1 MSRSLNIGIRE
12 LSGYKDEN
20 PRKEN
25 DQKFYPRSLNES
37 ILSLAPGEEDWCC
50 EKQQEAKAQG
60 NLSSWVAEMTLRAT
74 PQVQAKDD
82 TNMAQGPKKHLKRL
96 AAPSSWILDKLGG
109 TYFFFKNRLKYALT
123 GREVTSIVMQRLIK
137 IDGKVRT
144 ASDPSY
150 PAGLT
155 VRRTFPSLIRR
166 QRPICHSPYNPEE
179 ATYKLLKVKKVAIL
193 ARGVPHVVTHDGRTI
208 RYPDPLIKVNDT
220 IKFDIEQ
227 EKFTDFVKYDTG
239 NLVMI
244 TGGRNMGRAG
254 VIVHREKYIGDWDIV
269 HIKDSLDR
277 TFATR

>member
-1 MSRSLNIGIRE
+1 MSRSLNTGIRE

-50 EKQQEAKAQG
+50 EKQKEAKAQG

-96 AAPSSWILDKLGG
+96 AAPSSWMLDKLGG
-109 TYFFFKNRLKYALT
+109 TYRCFEAPLPSPGPHKLRECLPLTMFLRNRLKYALT
-123 GREVTSIVMQRLIK
+123 GREVTSIVIQRLIK
-137 IDGKVRT
+137 IDEKVRT
-144 ASDPSY
+144 DPTY
-150 PAGLT
+150 PAGFM

-227 EKFTDFVKYDTG
+227 EKFTDFVKFDTG

-244 TGGRNMGRAG
+244 TSGRNMGRAG
-254 VIVHREKYIGDWDIV
+254 VIVHRQK
-269 HIKDSLDR
+269 
-277 TFATR
+277 